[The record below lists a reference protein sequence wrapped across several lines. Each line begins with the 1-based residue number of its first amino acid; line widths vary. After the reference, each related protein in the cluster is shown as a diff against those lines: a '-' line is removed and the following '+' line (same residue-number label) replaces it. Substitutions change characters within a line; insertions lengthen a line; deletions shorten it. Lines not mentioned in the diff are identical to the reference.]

1 MVLELV
7 VLLAAGSWVSGRVVR
22 TSEDSCFRVCV
33 KFLLASAK
41 ALVSNFGF
49 LAGGSPLVSL
59 VSLLILAPPE
69 DDFRLKAS
77 GCGVKFR

>member
-1 MVLELV
+1 MVLELLE
-7 VLLAAGSWVSGRVVR
+7 LLAVGSWDSGRVVR
-22 TSEDSCFRVCV
+22 TSEDSCFRVWV

-49 LAGGSPLVSL
+49 LAGGSPLSL
-59 VSLLILAPPE
+59 GSLLLILAPPE

-77 GCGVKFR
+77 GCGVKLR